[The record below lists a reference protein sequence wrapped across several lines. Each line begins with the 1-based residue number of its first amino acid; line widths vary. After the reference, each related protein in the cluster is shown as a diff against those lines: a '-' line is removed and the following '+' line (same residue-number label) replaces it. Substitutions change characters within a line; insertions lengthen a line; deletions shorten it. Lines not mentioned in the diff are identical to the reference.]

1 MFPINEDPTVGV
13 KCLPVATGRVEKSFL
28 HSDGKYG
35 AFPRSVVNK
44 VQRRLSWDTRGFVE
58 NLIPSALNC
67 FLIMG
72 IWKFESNYGNDL
84 LYVGHSSYNDVRM
97 AFALRQLFYK
107 LVDSDSVVA
116 LLTRC

>member
-1 MFPINEDPTVGV
+1 
-13 KCLPVATGRVEKSFL
+13 
-28 HSDGKYG
+28 
-35 AFPRSVVNK
+35 
-44 VQRRLSWDTRGFVE
+44 
-58 NLIPSALNC
+58 
-67 FLIMG
+67 MG
-72 IWKFESNYGNDL
+72 MTY

>member
-1 MFPINEDPTVGV
+1 MLPINEDPTVGV
-13 KCLPVATGRVEKSFL
+13 KCLPVAAGRVEKSFL

-44 VQRRLSWDTRGFVE
+44 VQRRLSWGTRGFVE

-84 LYVGHSSYNDVRM
+84 FICRSL
-97 AFALRQLFYK
+97 
-107 LVDSDSVVA
+107 
-116 LLTRC
+116 